1 MEKENQEK
9 IKKGLYLFLCI
20 ISLGLLC
27 AFPFISK
34 SCSSEESIKN
44 IDKSFSK
51 LTGDGYMVEYPSN
64 ALTIFGQRRNFDDL
78 QRTLSYSYFLN
89 NEQTPIINN
98 DYDLFGL
105 GITNYFRFT
114 SKPEYANKFPNY
126 DYVFCLE
133 FYIEYGN
140 NKGIYPLSYFNVWQ
154 DTDDNGNY
162 LTYEAISYD
171 DFKSHGLSVNFNAI
185 NLFDYDVDKVKLFNS
200 YIQQNTI
207 GNLFNS
213 NYKFDVITT
222 YLDSNFRFVNIMK
235 YNDVNDYQEGY
246 AFGYDTG
253 YDDGYGI
260 GYNVGFNQGSSN
272 EGVFSMLKHAAISIQ
287 DLMNIEVLPNISL
300 WLLISI
306 PLAISIMLIMFKLL
320 RGGN

>member
-1 MEKENQEK
+1 MNDETKERL
-9 IKKGLYLFLCI
+9 KKGLYFSLCI

-34 SCSSEESIKN
+34 SCSSEQTIKN

-51 LTGDGYMVEYPSN
+51 LTGGGYMVEYPSN
-64 ALTIFGQRRNFDDL
+64 ALTIFGQRFNFDDF
-78 QRTLSYSYFLN
+78 QRTLDYGYFLN

-105 GITNYFRFT
+105 GITNYFRFS

-154 DTDDNGNY
+154 DSDENGPF

-185 NLFDYDVDKVKLFNS
+185 NLFDYDEIEVKVFNS
-200 YIQQNTI
+200 FIQQKTI

-222 YLDSNFRFVNIMK
+222 YLDGNFRFVNIMK
-235 YNDVNDYQEGY
+235 FNDVNDYQEGY
-246 AFGYDTG
+246 DFGHSIGYDEG
-253 YDDGYGI
+253 YET
-260 GYNVGFNQGSSN
+260 GYNVGLDDASQSSVF
-272 EGVFSMLKHAAISIQ
+272 GVLQKASASISSF
-287 DLMNIEVLPNISL
+287 LNIEVLPNLSL

-306 PLAISIMLIMFKLL
+306 PFSISIMVILLRLL
-320 RGGN
+320 RGGS

>member
-1 MEKENQEK
+1 MKGETNEK
-9 IKKGLYLFLCI
+9 IKKGIYLVLCI
-20 ISLGLLC
+20 MSLGLLC
-27 AFPFISK
+27 SFPFISK
-34 SCSSEESIKN
+34 SCSSQEAIKN
-44 IDKSFSK
+44 VDKSFSK
-51 LTGDGYMVEYPSN
+51 LTGDGYMIEYPSN
-64 ALTIFGQRRNFDDL
+64 ALTIFGQRRSFDDL

-126 DYVFCLE
+126 EYVFCLE

-154 DTDDNGNY
+154 DSNEDGTY
-162 LTYEAISYD
+162 LSYESISYD
-171 DFKSHGLSVNFNAI
+171 EFKSHGLSVNFNAI
-185 NLFDYDVDKVKLFNS
+185 NLFDYDETKVKLFNS
-200 YIQQNTI
+200 YIQQKTI

-222 YLDSNFRFVNIMK
+222 YLDYNFRFVNIMK

-253 YDDGYGI
+253 YNDGYGQ
-260 GYNVGFNQGSSN
+260 GYNVGFNDGSSDEN
-272 EGVFSMLKHAAISIQ
+272 VFSMLKHAANSIQ
-287 DLMNIEVLPNISL
+287 DILNIEVLPNISL

-306 PLAISIMLIMFKLL
+306 PLSISIMLIMFKLL
-320 RGGN
+320 RGDS

>member
-1 MEKENQEK
+1 MKQEIKEN
-9 IKKGLYLFLCI
+9 IKKGFYLFLCI

-34 SCSSEESIKN
+34 SCSSEQSIKN

-51 LTGDGYMVEYPSN
+51 LTGSGYMVEYPSN

-78 QRTLSYSYFLN
+78 QRTLSYDYFLN
-89 NEQTPIINN
+89 NEQKPIINN

-114 SKPEYANKFPNY
+114 SKPEYANRFQNY
-126 DYVFCLE
+126 DHVFCLE

-140 NKGIYPLSYFNVWQ
+140 NKGIYPLSYFDVWQ
-154 DTDDNGNY
+154 LSDENGKY

-171 DFKSHGLSVNFNAI
+171 DFKSHGLSVKFNAI
-185 NLFDYDVDKVKLFNS
+185 NLFDYDENKVKVFNS

-222 YLDSNFRFVNIMK
+222 YLDGNFRFVNIMK
-235 YNDVNDYQEGY
+235 YNDVNDYQDGY
-246 AFGYDTG
+246 DFGYDTG

-260 GYNVGFNQGSSN
+260 GYDVGFNQGSSN
-272 EGVFSMLKHAAISIQ
+272 EGVFSMLKHAANSLQ

-306 PLAISIMLIMFKLL
+306 PLSISIILIMFKLL

>member
-1 MEKENQEK
+1 MNDETKEKF
-9 IKKGLYLFLCI
+9 KKALYFVLCI

-27 AFPFISK
+27 AFPFLNK
-34 SCSSEESIKN
+34 SCSSEQAIKN
-44 IDKSFSK
+44 VDKSCSK
-51 LTGDGYMVEYPSN
+51 LNGDGYMVESPSN

-78 QRTLSYSYFLN
+78 QRTLSFSYFLN

-154 DTDDNGNY
+154 DSDQDGDF
-162 LTYEAISYD
+162 LTYVAISYD

-185 NLFDYDVDKVKLFNS
+185 NLFDYDVNKVKAFNS
-200 YIQQNTI
+200 YIQQKSL
-207 GNLFNS
+207 GNLFNA

-222 YLDSNFRFVNIMK
+222 YLDYNFKFVNIMK

-253 YDDGYGI
+253 YDDGYGQ
-260 GYNVGFNQGSSN
+260 GYSVGFNQGSSN
-272 EGVFSMLKHAAISIQ
+272 EGVFSMLKHAANSIQ
-287 DLMNIEVLPNISL
+287 DLLNIEVLPNISL

-306 PLAISIMLIMFKLL
+306 PLSISIILIMFKLL
-320 RGGN
+320 RGDN

>member
-1 MEKENQEK
+1 MKQEIKEN
-9 IKKGLYLFLCI
+9 IKKGLYLSLCI

-34 SCSSEESIKN
+34 SCSSEQSIKN

-51 LTGDGYMVEYPSN
+51 LTGGGYMVEYPSN

-78 QRTLSYSYFLN
+78 QRTLSFDYFLN
-89 NEQTPIINN
+89 NEQKPIINN

-114 SKPEYANKFPNY
+114 SKPEYANKFPNF
-126 DYVFCLE
+126 DNVFCLE

-140 NKGIYPLSYFNVWQ
+140 NKGIYPLSYFNVWE
-154 DTDDNGNY
+154 DTDDNGTF
-162 LTYEAISYD
+162 LTYDAISYD

-185 NLFDYDVDKVKLFNS
+185 NLFDYDDNKVKVFNS

-222 YLDSNFRFVNIMK
+222 YLDGNFRFVNIMK
-235 YNDVNDYQEGY
+235 YNDVNDYQDGY
-246 AFGYDTG
+246 DFGYDTG

-260 GYNVGFNQGSSN
+260 GYDVGFNQGSSN
-272 EGVFSMLKHAAISIQ
+272 EGVFSMLKHAANSLQ

-306 PLAISIMLIMFKLL
+306 PLSISIILIMFKLL

>member
-1 MEKENQEK
+1 MKDDTKEKLIVVLEC
-9 IKKGLYLFLCI
+9 IFATITLCTAPFLI
-20 ISLGLLC
+20 
-27 AFPFISK
+27 K
-34 SCSSEESIKN
+34 SCSSEQTIKN
-44 IDKSFSK
+44 IDKTCSK
-51 LTGDGYMVEYPSN
+51 LTGDGYMVESPSN

-78 QRTLSYSYFLN
+78 QRTLSYDYFLN
-89 NEQTPIINN
+89 NMQTPIINN

-140 NKGIYPLSYFNVWQ
+140 NNGIYPVSYFNVWQ
-154 DTDDNGNY
+154 DSNQDGNF

-185 NLFDYDVDKVKLFNS
+185 NLFDYDSNKVKIFNS

-207 GNLFNS
+207 GNLFNA

-222 YLDSNFRFVNIMK
+222 YLDYNFKFVNIMK

-253 YDDGYGI
+253 YNDGYGQ
-260 GYNVGFNQGSSN
+260 GFDVGFNQGSSN
-272 EGVFSMLKHAAISIQ
+272 EGVFSMLKHAANSLQ
-287 DLMNIEVLPNISL
+287 DLLNIEVLPNISL

-306 PLAISIMLIMFKLL
+306 PLSVSIILIMFKLL
-320 RGGN
+320 RGDN